1 VVAGDDESIDEKAV
15 QVVFF
20 SAYYTVVR
28 GKKRNQPN
36 RTDRKTIASFLFFY
50 FFYRSEPSWLNR
62 SQVTTEL
69 ARQQPSHAL
78 YASQADYAN

>member
-20 SAYYTVVR
+20 LSAYYTVVR
-28 GKKRNQPN
+28 GKKRSQPN

-62 SQVTTEL
+62 KTTEL